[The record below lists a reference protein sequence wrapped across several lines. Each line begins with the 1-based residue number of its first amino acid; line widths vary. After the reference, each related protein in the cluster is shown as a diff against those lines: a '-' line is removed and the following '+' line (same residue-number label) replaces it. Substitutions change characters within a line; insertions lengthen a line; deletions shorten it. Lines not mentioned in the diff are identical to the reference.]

1 MVHVYHWFA
10 RFYVGER
17 ERDREREPSSEP
29 CKSDLS
35 SSFKGFWMDGSPLW
49 NVSSVF
55 GALMMTKY
63 AIRYTATAGRVRR
76 NAYLIKYIQE
86 D

>member
-1 MVHVYHWFA
+1 M
-10 RFYVGER
+10 E
-17 ERDREREPSSEP
+17 
-29 CKSDLS
+29 
-35 SSFKGFWMDGSPLW
+35 GSPLW

-76 NAYLIKYIQE
+76 NAYLIKYHYYE
-86 D
+86 DKLMVLKHVELL